1 MFNLFVALRIHPG
14 ITVHTASLWLRWSR
28 QSFPLCPF
36 SLKVW
41 AGPSPDILN
50 NNYWL
55 SQSSGLHYEMFFLLS
70 DMTFT
75 HEGNKTFID
84 GLVNFEKM
92 VSLLLVYMQCYC
104 SIICILLYF
113 ELYFHL
119 LLFSF
124 HLNFAQVF
132 VFFFFIVLFIL
143 VILVFSNPNPT
154 LFYFS

>member
-1 MFNLFVALRIHPG
+1 MHRIHPG

-41 AGPSPDILN
+41 AGPSPNIRN

-55 SQSSGLHYEMFFLLS
+55 SHSSVLQHDIFFSLLS

-92 VSLLLVYMQCYC
+92 VSRLLLYVQCYC
-104 SIICILLYF
+104 SIYYILLYF
-113 ELYFHL
+113 KQAFMFI
-119 LLFSF
+119 FSVSI
-124 HLNFAQVF
+124 L
-132 VFFFFIVLFIL
+132 IL
-143 VILVFSNPNPT
+143 V
-154 LFYFS
+154 